1 MSIFELIFIGIPEDD
16 EGVDEVTTKIS
27 FNTLTK
33 ELLPSLPKLK
43 SLAINEV
50 HFNEDNYERNRHLFV
65 CQLSNFRN
73 KVLFL

>member
-1 MSIFELIFIGIPEDD
+1 MSIFELIFTDIPEDD

-27 FNTLTK
+27 FDTLTE

-43 SLAINEV
+43 SLAINEI
-50 HFNEDNYERNRHLFV
+50 HFNEDNYEWNRHLFV
-65 CQLSNFRN
+65 CQLSNVRN